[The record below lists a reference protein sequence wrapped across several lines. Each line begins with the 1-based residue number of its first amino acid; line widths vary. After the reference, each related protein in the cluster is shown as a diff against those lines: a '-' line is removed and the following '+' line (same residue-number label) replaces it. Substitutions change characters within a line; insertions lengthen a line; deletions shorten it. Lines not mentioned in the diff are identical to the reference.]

1 MLFFP
6 FLQIPMWNKSFP
18 PHSRS
23 AWPAPHLL
31 PAPRLGWV
39 AGGWTDD
46 FLRRWVF
53 FLLFQVVQ
61 PICNWQEWAY
71 TFLLTK
77 HPANIWTATKRIN
90 NCVPFHDGHI
100 FKWLCNSSK
109 ELGATCITQ
118 HQHQHYTFSAP
129 ILKRPERSFTNRNL
143 FDHRRPHPGPLHS
156 VQSDRKNLFALNL
169 IHIKL
174 VAETN
179 VSGWS
184 PTSSWPSVNT
194 TIILKTTF
202 QTLQITPMAVQQD
215 SYRWECFA
223 FIL

>member
-1 MLFFP
+1 ML
-6 FLQIPMWNKSFP
+6 I
-18 PHSRS
+18 
-23 AWPAPHLL
+23 
-31 PAPRLGWV
+31 
-39 AGGWTDD
+39 
-46 FLRRWVF
+46 
-53 FLLFQVVQ
+53 
-61 PICNWQEWAY
+61 I
-71 TFLLTK
+71 

-90 NCVPFHDGHI
+90 KCVPLHDGHI

-194 TIILKTTF
+194 TIILKTIF

-215 SYRWECFA
+215 SYRWECIA
-223 FIL
+223 FILWLIGKRSETNFTQKKSFSSNYKNPHSYFLLATTALSLNNQITV

>member
-1 MLFFP
+1 
-6 FLQIPMWNKSFP
+6 MWNKSFP
-18 PHSRS
+18 IAADRPGQLLTSSR
-23 AWPAPHLL
+23 HRGL
-31 PAPRLGWV
+31 
-39 AGGWTDD
+39 GGWLGAGRTIS
-46 FLRRWVF
+46 FGGEFSFYF
-53 FLLFQVVQ
+53 FKLCKHFATGKNERTLF
-61 PICNWQEWAY
+61 
-71 TFLLTK
+71 FLTK
-77 HPANIWTATKRIN
+77 HPANIWTATKRI
-90 NCVPFHDGHI
+90 CVPLHDGHI

-109 ELGATCITQ
+109 LLGAKCITQ

-143 FDHRRPHPGPLHS
+143 FDHRRPHPGPVHS
-156 VQSDRKNLFALNL
+156 VQSDHWNLFALNL

-174 VAETN
+174 VAETK

>member
-1 MLFFP
+1 MLI
-6 FLQIPMWNKSFP
+6 IP
-18 PHSRS
+18 
-23 AWPAPHLL
+23 
-31 PAPRLGWV
+31 
-39 AGGWTDD
+39 
-46 FLRRWVF
+46 
-53 FLLFQVVQ
+53 
-61 PICNWQEWAY
+61 
-71 TFLLTK
+71 
-77 HPANIWTATKRIN
+77 PANIWTATKRI
-90 NCVPFHDGHI
+90 CVPLHDGHI

-194 TIILKTTF
+194 TIILKTIF

>member
-46 FLRRWVF
+46 FLQRWVC
-53 FLLFQVVQ
+53 FLLPAFSLY
-61 PICNWQEWAY
+61 NWQEWAN
-71 TFLLTK
+71 TFLLII

-90 NCVPFHDGHI
+90 NCVPLHDGHI

-143 FDHRRPHPGPLHS
+143 FDHRRPHPAPLHCPVRS
-156 VQSDRKNLFALNL
+156 QKHFCFELDPHQIGRWNQRLRLITNIIMTICEHHDHLKDNFSD
-169 IHIKL
+169 
-174 VAETN
+174 
-179 VSGWS
+179 
-184 PTSSWPSVNT
+184 SSNHPNGGT
-194 TIILKTTF
+194 TG
-202 QTLQITPMAVQQD
+202 
-215 SYRWECFA
+215 
-223 FIL
+223 

>member
-1 MLFFP
+1 MQALY
-6 FLQIPMWNKSFP
+6 
-18 PHSRS
+18 
-23 AWPAPHLL
+23 
-31 PAPRLGWV
+31 
-39 AGGWTDD
+39 
-46 FLRRWVF
+46 
-53 FLLFQVVQ
+53 
-61 PICNWQEWAY
+61 NWQEWAN

-77 HPANIWTATKRIN
+77 HPANISTATKRIN

-156 VQSDRKNLFALNL
+156 VQSDHRNLFALNL

-194 TIILKTTF
+194 MILLKTTF

-223 FIL
+223 FILVIREALKEISTS